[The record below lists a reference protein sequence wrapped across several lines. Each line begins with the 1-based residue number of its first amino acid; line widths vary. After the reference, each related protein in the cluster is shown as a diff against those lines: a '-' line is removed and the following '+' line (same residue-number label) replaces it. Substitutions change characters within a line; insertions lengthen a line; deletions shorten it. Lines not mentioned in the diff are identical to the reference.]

1 MFSFQMIQCSNR
13 VPYKVM
19 ASFELAI
26 STTYLFALYC
36 KRNSLDDDRNKHLN

>member
-26 STTYLFALYC
+26 STTYLFEKCSVL
-36 KRNSLDDDRNKHLN
+36 

>member
-13 VPYKVM
+13 VPYHAEM

-26 STTYLFALYC
+26 STTYLFEKCSVL
-36 KRNSLDDDRNKHLN
+36 